1 MLERQKINPFTLTKD
16 KKLTF
21 KLSVINLSFTKKV
34 GGGTE
39 VNSSKVCSLCSM
51 EQVQSRLKRT
61 PEQKNVQGTENCSM

>member
-34 GGGTE
+34 GG
-39 VNSSKVCSLCSM
+39 V
-51 EQVQSRLKRT
+51 
-61 PEQKNVQGTENCSM
+61 EQK